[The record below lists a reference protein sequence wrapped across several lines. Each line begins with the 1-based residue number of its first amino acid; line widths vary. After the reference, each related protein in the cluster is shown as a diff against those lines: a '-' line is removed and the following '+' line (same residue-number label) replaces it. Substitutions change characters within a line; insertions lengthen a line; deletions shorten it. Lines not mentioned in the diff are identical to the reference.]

1 MIENEIYP
9 RDIHNLYEYNL
20 TQEEKDY
27 FETEDTGLTAC
38 EKCQIIQRWENE
50 VYCKGEECWE
60 TNVILGKYYVVCDY
74 CYYDLSKSIMAK
86 FKIFYYKTIDLL
98 REFKQ
103 WI

>member
-1 MIENEIYP
+1 MNLELYP
-9 RDIHNLYEYNL
+9 RDIHNLYEYDL

-38 EKCQIIQRWENE
+38 EKCQVIQRWEDE

-60 TNVILGKYYVVCDY
+60 TNVILGKYDVVCDD

-86 FKIFYYKTIDLL
+86 LEIVYYKIKDMMKE
-98 REFKQ
+98 RNNG
-103 WI
+103 

>member
-1 MIENEIYP
+1 MNLELYP
-9 RDIHNLYEYNL
+9 RDIHNLYEYDL

-38 EKCQIIQRWENE
+38 EKCQIIQRWEDE

-60 TNVILGKYYVVCDY
+60 TNVILGKYDVVCDD

-86 FKIFYYKTIDLL
+86 LEIVYYKIKDMIW
-98 REFKQ
+98 EKKNAS
-103 WI
+103 